1 MPKRQKIICITGGK
15 GGTGKTLV
23 AVNLAV
29 MFRNEGFKVLLI
41 DGDVENPNSYLLLN
55 GKLEDGEEVPFFVPK
70 IDEERCTK
78 CGLCAENCL
87 SHALLYIKDA
97 VPIPV
102 LNLCSGCKLCYKICP
117 PKAIIADSR
126 IIGNLYKTQIKNIDL
141 LIGELIPSEARSAV
155 IVKAL
160 MEKLDIILDDNPS
173 KYDII
178 IFDTAPGAHC
188 DVEELIQHADY
199 IIPVTEPT
207 KFGQLDL
214 FRIIDL
220 IKLLKKQFK
229 VIVNRS
235 NLLGFKQEFFDEL
248 KESNIQ
254 LLGDIPLDKD
264 IVQSYCE
271 GTPLMGDNSFNKSGE
286 GYKAFMQIYKNLI
299 KWSEIKA

>member
-1 MPKRQKIICITGGK
+1 MLRRHKVICITGGK

-29 MFRNEGFKVLLI
+29 MFRNNGYNVLLI
-41 DGDVENPNSYLLLN
+41 DGDVENPNTYLLMG
-55 GKLEDGEEVPFFVPK
+55 GKLENREEVYFFVPK
-70 IDEERCTK
+70 IDELRCTK

-97 VPIPV
+97 VPIPI

-117 PKAIIADSR
+117 SNAIITDSR
-126 IIGNLYKTQIKNIDL
+126 VIGNLYKTQINNIDL
-141 LIGELIPSEARSAV
+141 IIGELIPSEARSAV
-155 IVKAL
+155 IVKSL
-160 MEKLDIILDDNPS
+160 MEKLDIILNDHPN

-207 KFGQLDL
+207 RFGKLDL
-214 FRIIDL
+214 LRIIEL
-220 IKLLKKQFK
+220 IKFLKKQFK

-235 NLLGFKQEFFDEL
+235 TLLGFKEQFL
-248 KESNIQ
+248 KDLNLEKIQ
-254 LLGDIPLDKD
+254 VLGDIPLDKD
-264 IVQSYCE
+264 IVQSYCT
-271 GTPLMGDNSFNKSGE
+271 GTPLMSDNSFNKNGE
-286 GYKAFMQIYKNLI
+286 GYKAFLQVYENLI
-299 KWSEIKA
+299 KWSEAGI

>member
-1 MPKRQKIICITGGK
+1 
-15 GGTGKTLV
+15 
-23 AVNLAV
+23 
-29 MFRNEGFKVLLI
+29 
-41 DGDVENPNSYLLLN
+41 
-55 GKLEDGEEVPFFVPK
+55 
-70 IDEERCTK
+70 
-78 CGLCAENCL
+78 
-87 SHALLYIKDA
+87 
-97 VPIPV
+97 
-102 LNLCSGCKLCYKICP
+102 
-117 PKAIIADSR
+117 
-126 IIGNLYKTQIKNIDL
+126 
-141 LIGELIPSEARSAV
+141 
-155 IVKAL
+155 
-160 MEKLDIILDDNPS
+160 
-173 KYDII
+173 
-178 IFDTAPGAHC
+178 
-188 DVEELIQHADY
+188 HADY

-286 GYKAFMQIYKNLI
+286 GYKAFMRIYKNLI

>member
-29 MFRNEGFKVLLI
+29 MYRNEGFKVLLI

>member
-29 MFRNEGFKVLLI
+29 MYRNEGFKVLLI

-229 VIVNRS
+229 VIV
-235 NLLGFKQEFFDEL
+235 
-248 KESNIQ
+248 
-254 LLGDIPLDKD
+254 
-264 IVQSYCE
+264 
-271 GTPLMGDNSFNKSGE
+271 
-286 GYKAFMQIYKNLI
+286 
-299 KWSEIKA
+299 